1 MDDMD
6 TGDDDSGSSSDSKA
20 IVYGTIFF
28 GTLGLWLL
36 GGVVVSTKGCR
47 KFGYDHKYRYNS
59 SHSNNNNDDNEPAEG
74 DDPGYIQDTS
84 HLNEPSRTTT
94 TSATTSTISC
104 CRFSKYGANQ

>member
-6 TGDDDSGSSSDSKA
+6 TGDDDSESSSDSKA
-20 IVYGTIFF
+20 IIYGTIF
-28 GTLGLWLL
+28 GALGLWLL
-36 GGVVVSTKGCR
+36 CVVDVSTKGSR

-59 SHSNNNNDDNEPAEG
+59 SNASNNNDDNEPAEG
-74 DDPGYIQDTS
+74 DDP
-84 HLNEPSRTTT
+84 NEPSRTTT